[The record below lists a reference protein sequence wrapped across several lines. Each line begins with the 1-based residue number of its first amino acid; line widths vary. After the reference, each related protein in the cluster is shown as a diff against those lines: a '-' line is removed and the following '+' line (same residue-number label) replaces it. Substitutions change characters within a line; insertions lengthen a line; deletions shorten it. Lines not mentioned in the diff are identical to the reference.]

1 MFSLRY
7 RNDPGLTFLQFCSH
21 EDLKDLAD
29 ILMTTKKGVRRR
41 SEQLSAEPDFWGSRD
56 DLTKA
61 WRLIAAELQ
70 CFGGDTVAN
79 FCRGGKGALYRKI
92 LKDVCK
98 HLKVEFRSGD
108 EFPIIENHVL
118 IRVLKEV
125 LEKMSENERAE
136 FVKSAADLFADGK
149 FDPANATPAAILA
162 ALQASIAM
170 GGFAAFKVVAIAA
183 NAVSRFLLG
192 RGLSLAA
199 NAGLMRFLGVL
210 GGPIGIA
217 ISGVLSVPMLSGP
230 AYRVTTRAVI
240 YVAYLRQKHLNREP
254 L

>member
-1 MFSLRY
+1 M
-7 RNDPGLTFLQFCSH
+7 
-21 EDLKDLAD
+21 
-29 ILMTTKKGVRRR
+29 
-41 SEQLSAEPDFWGSRD
+41 
-56 DLTKA
+56 
-61 WRLIAAELQ
+61 
-70 CFGGDTVAN
+70 
-79 FCRGGKGALYRKI
+79 LYRKI

-98 HLKVEFRSGD
+98 HLKVEFHSEE
-108 EFPIIENHVL
+108 EFPIIENRVL
-118 IRVLKEV
+118 IKVLKEV
-125 LEKMSENERAE
+125 LENMSENERAE

-149 FDPANATPAAILA
+149 FNPASATPAAVLA

-192 RGLSLAA
+192 RGLSLVA

-210 GGPIGIA
+210 GGPIGIS

-240 YVAYLRQKHLNREP
+240 YVAYLRQKHINRDQ